1 VSNRTLEIY
10 TISNWTVK
18 RGRDTEFVTA
28 WKVFADWMVLQRGTG
43 PASLFKDDLD
53 PAHYISIESWEDEST
68 RAAIQKGVP
77 FGRQSYKLQQL
88 TIDFSSRSFKKEG
101 EMFPL
106 PPSNETNL
114 DIATQESGE

>member
-1 VSNRTLEIY
+1 LKIY

-18 RGRDTEFVTA
+18 RGHDKEFVTA
-28 WKVFADWMVLQRGTG
+28 WKSFANWIVLQKGTG
-43 PASLFKDDLD
+43 PTSLFKDELD
-53 PAHYISIESWEDEST
+53 PAHYVSIESWEDQSI

-101 EMFPL
+101 EEIRL
-106 PPSNETNL
+106 PQTAETNPNFT
-114 DIATQESGE
+114 TQECD